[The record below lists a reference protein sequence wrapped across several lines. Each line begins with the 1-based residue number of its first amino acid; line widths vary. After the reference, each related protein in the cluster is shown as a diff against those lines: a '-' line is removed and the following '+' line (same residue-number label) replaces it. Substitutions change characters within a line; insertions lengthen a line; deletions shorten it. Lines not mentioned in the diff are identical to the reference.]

1 MFVSCCHSDQNT
13 LIEQSAHQVLLKI
26 DTTQLYN
33 QCSYSCPRCVFAVEV
48 YNMYVVIQLNFKQ
61 NIETLNKISS
71 IIGKKEELPEGQGEN
86 KSKIDLSLVLAA
98 PAYVAMVAY
107 QLQDCLM
114 PMPHPRHINVTSHDT
129 DDKINHN
136 LPNLRL

>member
-1 MFVSCCHSDQNT
+1 
-13 LIEQSAHQVLLKI
+13 
-26 DTTQLYN
+26 
-33 QCSYSCPRCVFAVEV
+33 
-48 YNMYVVIQLNFKQ
+48 MYVVIQLNFKQ

-71 IIGKKEELPEGQGEN
+71 IIGKKKELPEGKGEN

-114 PMPHPRHINVTSHDT
+114 PMPHPRHINVTSHDME
-129 DDKINHN
+129 DKINHN
-136 LPNLRL
+136 LPNLRLWEHGNMVSLKEMHSAQEPTDYSITP